1 MSNPEATPVSGTIA
15 AMGNRIKG
23 GMQMAATETEL
34 ERLGTS
40 RKNGVGAPV
49 LDRAAVVFHESA
61 RALLTPDV
69 REVLDGVLSVVHD
82 RARQEAVEVEVYATS
97 TCDEIDGRL
106 IVSVQTGLPAAP
118 AFALWDAL
126 SDAVQEWAS
135 TLPKAQEDIAVDLI
149 SLEVGWDTNSATF

>member
-40 RKNGVGAPV
+40 RKN
-49 LDRAAVVFHESA
+49 
-61 RALLTPDV
+61 
-69 REVLDGVLSVVHD
+69 GVLSVVHD

-135 TLPKAQEDIAVDLI
+135 TLPKVQEDIAVDLI